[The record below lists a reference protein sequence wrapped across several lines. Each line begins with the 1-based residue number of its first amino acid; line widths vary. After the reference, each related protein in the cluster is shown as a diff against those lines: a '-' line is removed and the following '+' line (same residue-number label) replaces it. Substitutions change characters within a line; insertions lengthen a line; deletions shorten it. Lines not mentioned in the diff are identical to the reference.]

1 MLCINS
7 QAKLRLFFS
16 LSSSSSSSSFIFMDI
31 FLYYS
36 LWREFECQC
45 HSPQTPKRTGET
57 AQPKKKKKL
66 KGREDGHSLDTEKRR
81 IVNLHIVQPKLHLPT
96 TTTEK
101 RWMHFGLRVSRETEL
116 LMMMMMMTIA
126 QLFLFIF
133 FQRRKS
139 KSFAC
144 NVPKTSYYIET
155 AIARRRKESKAKK
168 TFQNGN
174 NISSIWYYN
183 TSRIF
188 FSVLHTAHIYR
199 IALEGGFGLCP
210 WGGWG
215 LFIFYFF
222 FK

>member
-96 TTTEK
+96 YHHNRETVNALWVESL
-101 RWMHFGLRVSRETEL
+101 GRETEL
-116 LMMMMMMTIA
+116 LMMMMNDDDDYSPA
-126 QLFLFIF
+126 IF
-133 FQRRKS
+133 VYFSREEKS

-144 NVPKTSYYIET
+144 NVPKTSY
-155 AIARRRKESKAKK
+155 
-168 TFQNGN
+168 
-174 NISSIWYYN
+174 
-183 TSRIF
+183 
-188 FSVLHTAHIYR
+188 
-199 IALEGGFGLCP
+199 
-210 WGGWG
+210 
-215 LFIFYFF
+215 
-222 FK
+222 

>member
-96 TTTEK
+96 YHHHNRETVNALWVES
-101 RWMHFGLRVSRETEL
+101 LERETEL
-116 LMMMMMMTIA
+116 LMMMMMVMMTIA

-133 FQRRKS
+133 PAKKKS

-144 NVPKTSYYIET
+144 NVPKTSY
-155 AIARRRKESKAKK
+155 
-168 TFQNGN
+168 
-174 NISSIWYYN
+174 
-183 TSRIF
+183 
-188 FSVLHTAHIYR
+188 
-199 IALEGGFGLCP
+199 
-210 WGGWG
+210 
-215 LFIFYFF
+215 
-222 FK
+222 